1 VNIASETNFDES
13 KPVPTCNMPETTRA
27 DGRSPTQPDLN
38 LCRRKNLTK
47 PKEPAPTGGT
57 EPQDSNPDLKTTQI
71 TETATAQRPN
81 LTDLTG

>member
-1 VNIASETNFDES
+1 
-13 KPVPTCNMPETTRA
+13 MPETTRA
-27 DGRSPTQPDLN
+27 DGRNPTQPDLN

-71 TETATAQRPN
+71 TETTTAKRPN
-81 LTDLTG
+81 LTDLTD

>member
-1 VNIASETNFDES
+1 
-13 KPVPTCNMPETTRA
+13 M
-27 DGRSPTQPDLN
+27 N